1 MPARFDGKVVLVS
14 GAGGT
19 KGLALAQ
26 LLASA
31 GAKIYLTDVNDA
43 RIANVAEQTE
53 HPENVHHRKL
63 DVGVEADWIETVDHI
78 KEAEGRLDIL
88 INSARQ
94 FGVGQ
99 VADISI
105 DEWRR
110 CTAAN
115 LDGTFLGAKTV
126 LPLMIAGGGGS
137 IINVVSIASVRPTD
151 NTPNYS
157 ACQAASM
164 NLLKTIAIQYAKDNI
179 RANGV
184 LVGFS
189 ANSPLD
195 DTAAIAKRVI
205 PLGRPAVGTDIAKA
219 ILWLASDESAYS
231 TGTTVTVD
239 GGWGLGLNL

>member
-1 MPARFDGKVVLVS
+1 MPATLDGKVVLVS

-26 LLASA
+26 LLVSE
-31 GAKIYLTDVNDA
+31 GAKVYLTDLNDS
-43 RIANVAEQTE
+43 RLTDVAEQTS
-53 HPENVHHRKL
+53 HPENVQHWKL
-63 DVGVEADWIETVDHI
+63 DVGEEAEWIETVDRI
-78 KEAEGRLDIL
+78 TQTEGRLDVL

-94 FGVGQ
+94 FGVGR

-105 DEWRR
+105 EDWRHW
-110 CTAAN
+110 TAAN

-157 ACQAASM
+157 AGQAASM
-164 NLLKTIAIQYAKDNI
+164 NLLKTIAIQYAQDGI

-195 DTAAIAKRVI
+195 DTAALAKRVI
-205 PLGRPAVGTDIAKA
+205 PLGRPANGTDIAKA
-219 ILWLASDESAYS
+219 ILWLASDESSYS